1 MTPKKMK
8 ALVKVR
14 PGPGAELA
22 EVDVPAAGPAD
33 VLVKVRACSICG
45 TDYHIYSW
53 DQWSAGRVKPPL
65 VFGHEFSGEVVAAG
79 PAAKGVKVGDFVS
92 AETHIAC
99 GTCFL
104 CRTGQAHVC
113 QNVAIIGVDRP
124 GAFAEYVA
132 IPAEN
137 AWQNPSDMSPEVASI
152 QEPLGN
158 AVHTTLSGDVAGRT
172 VAVLGCGP
180 IGLMAV
186 AVARAAGAAAVY
198 ATDVSPYRL
207 DLARAV
213 GATRAIDARG
223 DAQAEIINATSGLG
237 VDVVLEMSG
246 SPLALKQAWRLA
258 RFGGRVS
265 ILGIPSRPVEVD
277 LANDI
282 VFRGLTVH
290 GITGRRMYDTWHQVR
305 GLLSSGRLDVTPL
318 ITHRLRLED
327 FEAGMTLM
335 AAGQC
340 GKIVMY
346 P

>member
-1 MTPKKMK
+1 MSTQKMK
-8 ALVKVR
+8 ALMKVR
-14 PGPGAELA
+14 PGPGAELG
-22 EVDVPAAGPAD
+22 EVEVPAVGPRD
-33 VLVKVRACSICG
+33 VLVQVRACSICG

-65 VFGHEFSGEVVAAG
+65 VFGHEFAGEVVAAG
-79 PAAKGVKVGDFVS
+79 PDARGVKVGDLVS

-99 GTCFL
+99 GHCFL
-104 CRTGQAHVC
+104 CRTGQAHIC

-124 GAFAEYVA
+124 GAFAEYVS

-137 AWQNPSDMSPEVASI
+137 AWLNPPDMKPEVASI

-158 AVHTTLSGDVAGRT
+158 AVHTVLAGDVAGRT

-186 AVARAAGAAAVY
+186 GVARAAGAAAVF
-198 ATDVSPYRL
+198 ATDISPYRL
-207 DLARAV
+207 GLAAAL

-223 DAQAEIINATSGLG
+223 DVLAEVLSATGGLG

-246 SPLALKQAWRLA
+246 SAAALKQAWRMA

-265 ILGIPSRPVEVD
+265 ILGIPSRPVEID

-290 GITGRRMYDTWHQVR
+290 GITGRRMYDTWHQAR
-305 GLLSSGRLDVTPL
+305 GLLSSGRLDIEPL
-318 ITHRLRLED
+318 ITHRVRLEE
-327 FEAGMTLM
+327 FAGAMELI